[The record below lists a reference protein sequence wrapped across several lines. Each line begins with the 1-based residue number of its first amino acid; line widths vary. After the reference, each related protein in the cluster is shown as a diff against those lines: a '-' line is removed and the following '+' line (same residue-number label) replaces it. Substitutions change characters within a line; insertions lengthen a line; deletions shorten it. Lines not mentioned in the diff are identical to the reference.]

1 MKHEKLKISINL
13 YIMKKFY
20 FFFALLLSLF
30 GGSRALALDLPTG
43 ILNLGDAATTLET
56 GKWYYLYNQGT
67 GKFIQ
72 ESASGA
78 LNQVG
83 SPSGK
88 DASAG
93 AGYLVTLEEATDGKY
108 FIKTGLGNYYKSPG
122 SSARG
127 TGASATNSWAMTL
140 NPIEGTPGHFTLQ
153 GTTYTMIAPSDGSD
167 IKGGTA
173 KTAGSIGDWVFYNV
187 TTSGADELT
196 GRDLY
201 NYQMS
206 RLGLIRLHNKRTAT
220 AYLTTHTSGS
230 AVGASKV
237 ATGLSQIWILE
248 KSGNGYTVRS
258 ANTGQFLQS
267 SFGAPSGSAATLYI
281 QFSPNNTG
289 NMAYINISSESD
301 FSGQS
306 CMNLGNNGTT
316 VTKWSYKNDSGSDWA
331 IELVNDVT
339 EDEVRDHMNAERGY
353 ASELKSG
360 SYYRLVSTNYGRVAT
375 ESDGIVRSLAPDA
388 TNYSQ
393 YWKVEKSS
401 TGYTFQNVVSEKYIQ
416 RQGSTS
422 NAYQM
427 GSSAQVLYP
436 RRTSDKWEYKWVI
449 SNTNGGTQGMHTAS
463 SQNYNVVLWGTDA
476 DASVWAFQEVTL
488 TDEEIEA
495 ARGAKKDFEEL
506 LKNLSNYENHLD
518 NLFEDKACTTLKA
531 AIQAL
536 TDEQLAANEDFAAL
550 NADIQSMILKVKN
563 NTWKQFTNTK
573 TGYTA
578 DYERFFRIADYQIY
592 SNYTEMSN
600 GNNFT
605 MSNNF
610 GRLSGP
616 TGIVANP
623 GDIIYIYV
631 DADPK
636 AECQLKLEAVGTDGV
651 AGNHATGVQSDL
663 HKGLNVYSP
672 AQQMMLYIF
681 HQLDN
686 TKKYLADYPAIKI
699 HIEGGQLNG
708 YWDATRGMTNADWA
722 LLQQDLLK
730 ASPFVNLKTER
741 LVFQMDTPLVTAAEP
756 KEMEGLMRIWNT
768 ICANEDRYMGVE
780 DFEGRYNNIWNVFS
794 GASSYMHSSTFG
806 TWYTESTIPTVMS
819 YDNMRKPGSIW
830 GPSHEIGHNHQ
841 GSINVIGTTESSNNL
856 FSNINR
862 FEQGIQT
869 SRRQLPCDVF
879 YALAQNTPWLGRN
892 IWNTTSMFFQLYLYF
907 HVQHHDDQFL
917 PNLFRTMRKNPINK
931 GTWDGNI
938 TFTKADGTSATGA
951 RVAKGSLDYLHL
963 AKMICDVAKA
973 DLSEFFEAYGM
984 FVPVNKYY
992 VGDYADYV
1000 VTTTQAEIDEAK
1012 KYMQKYPKKL
1022 GNIMFIDDHVGPMK
1036 AADPD
1041 NKFEGLPSGSKRVND
1056 TGQHDELGNGQP
1068 VGDAGDYEEYD
1079 GRTNYE
1085 VSGDYFTISGSTITF
1100 KGSGYLGHKFYD
1112 KDGNLIWATNAKSCT
1127 LPTAIRQLGVDNYTV
1142 VAAEP
1147 NMEDIPCPYYKSG
1160 TSPVYRVTVNFGNE
1174 EESKIWWAGATTDLA
1189 GYLPENAIGVVGSPN
1204 PSENITNTPNV
1215 INEGTATRI
1224 VLNGDKPAY
1233 IPTEATAKSIAFK
1246 KTVDGMAALDLP
1258 FDVTSSD
1265 IAGLKTATYDNEVLS
1280 LMDAESV
1287 AAGNPVVVSGNVD
1300 ITLSDATL
1308 HSGNFQELSL
1318 VKVLA
1323 ADGQSVVEVAKASPF
1338 TYNMG
1343 DATAIRLIEDGHS
1356 TTDATSAVYDLQGRR
1371 IQQPTKAGIYIV
1383 NGKKTIIK

>member
-1 MKHEKLKISINL
+1 
-13 YIMKKFY
+13 MKKLY

-30 GGSRALALDLPTG
+30 GGNRALALDLPTG

-56 GKWYYLYNQGT
+56 GKWYFLYNQGT
-67 GKFIQ
+67 GKYIQ

-108 FIKTGLGNYYKSPG
+108 YIKTGLGNYYKGPG

-127 TGASATNSWAMTL
+127 TGATATGSWAMTIS
-140 NPIEGTPGHFTLQ
+140 PITGTTSHFTLQ
-153 GTTYTMIAPSDGSD
+153 GTTYNMIAPSDGSD

-187 TTSGADELT
+187 AISNADELT

-206 RLGLIRLHNKRTAT
+206 RMGLIRLHNKRTAT
-220 AYLTTHTSGS
+220 SYLTTNTSGS
-230 AVGASKV
+230 AVGAGKV
-237 ATGLSQIWILE
+237 SSGLSQVWILE
-248 KSGNGYTVRS
+248 KEGSGYTVRS
-258 ANTGQFLQS
+258 ANTGQYLQS
-267 SFGAPSGSAATLYI
+267 TFGTPAGGATTLYI

-289 NMAYINISSESD
+289 TMAYINISSASD
-301 FSGQS
+301 FSGMT

-316 VTKWSYKNDSGSDWA
+316 VTKWSYSNDAGSDWA
-331 IELVNDVT
+331 IELVDDVT
-339 EDEVRDHMNAERGY
+339 EDEVRAHMNAERGY
-353 ASELKSG
+353 ASELNSG
-360 SYYRLVSTNYGRVAT
+360 SYYRLVSTNYGRIAT
-375 ESDGIVRSLAPDA
+375 ESDGIVRSIAQDN

-393 YWKVEKSS
+393 YWKLVKSGN
-401 TGYTFQNVVSEKYIQ
+401 GYTFQNVVSEKYIQ

-422 NAYQM
+422 SAYQM
-427 GSSAQVLYP
+427 GNSAQVLYP

-449 SNTNGGTQGMHTAS
+449 SNTSGGTQGMHTAS
-463 SQNYNVVLWGTDA
+463 SQNYNVVLWSTDA

-495 ARGAKKDFEEL
+495 ARGAKKEFDEL
-506 LKNLSNYENHLD
+506 VKNLSNYQAHLD
-518 NLFEDKACTTLKA
+518 NLFADKACTTLKDD
-531 AIQAL
+531 IQAL
-536 TDEQLAANEDFAAL
+536 TDAQLAANEDFAAL
-550 NADIQSMILKVKN
+550 NADIQAMILKVKN
-563 NTWKQFTNTK
+563 NTWQQFTNTK

-592 SNYTEMSN
+592 SNYIDMAN
-600 GNNFT
+600 GSNFT

-623 GDIIYIYV
+623 GDIVYIYV

-651 AGNHATGVQSDL
+651 AGNHSTGTQSDL

-686 TKKYLADYPAIKI
+686 TKKYLADYPDIKI

-730 ASPFVNLKTER
+730 APFVNLKTKH
-741 LVFQMDTPLVTAAEP
+741 LVFQMDTELVTAAEP
-756 KEMEGLMRIWNT
+756 TEMEGLMRIWEMIPT
-768 ICANEDRYMGVE
+768 TEDSYMGVE

-806 TWYTESTIPTVMS
+806 TWYTESTIPTVMN
-819 YDNMRKPGSIW
+819 YHNMRQPGNIW

-841 GSINVIGTTESSNNL
+841 GSINIVGTTESSNNL

-879 YALAQNTPWLGRN
+879 SDQAKNIPWPQRN
-892 IWNTTSMFFQLYLYF
+892 IWQTTGMFFQLYLYF
-907 HVQHHDDQFL
+907 HAMHHDDQFY
-917 PNLFRTMRKNPINK
+917 PNLFRAMRKDPFNK
-931 GTWDGNI
+931 WSSWDS
-938 TFTKADGTSATGA
+938 TTQFEDGGEMKTGA
-951 RVAKGSLDYLHL
+951 YTTLGSKDYLHL
-963 AKMICDVAKA
+963 AKKICDVAQA

-984 FVPVNKYY
+984 FIPVNKYHIN
-992 VGDYADYV
+992 DYSNYL
-1000 VTTTQAEIDEAK
+1000 VTTTQADIDEAK

-1022 GNIMFIDDHVGPMK
+1022 GNIMFIDDHIAPMK
-1036 AADPD
+1036 AADPN
-1041 NKFEGLPSGSKRVND
+1041 NKFEGQPNSSGKRVND
-1056 TGQHDELGNGQP
+1056 TAQHDELGNGYP
-1068 VGDAGDYEEYD
+1068 VGDAGDYEDYD

-1085 VSGDYFTISGSTITF
+1085 VSGDYFSISGSTISF
-1100 KGSGYLGHKFYD
+1100 KGSGYMGHKFYD

-1142 VAAEP
+1142 VAAEA
-1147 NMEDIPCPYYKSG
+1147 NMKDVPCPYYKSG

-1174 EESKIWWAGATTDLA
+1174 EENKVWWAGTKTELA
-1189 GYLPENAIGVVGSPN
+1189 SYMPENAIGVVGSNN
-1204 PSENITNTPNV
+1204 PSDNVITTPNV
-1215 INEGTATRI
+1215 INEGTATSI
-1224 VLNGDKPAY
+1224 VLNGDLPAY
-1233 IPTEATAKSIAFK
+1233 IPAEAQAKSISFK
-1246 KTVDGMAALDLP
+1246 KTIDGMAALNLP

-1265 IAGLKTATYDNEVLS
+1265 IAGLKTASYENDVLS
-1280 LMDAESV
+1280 VAAAESV
-1287 AAGNPVVVSGNVD
+1287 AAGKPVVVSGNVN

-1308 HSGNFQELSL
+1308 HSGDFQELSL

-1323 ADGQSVVEVAKASPF
+1323 ADGQSVVEVATASPF

-1343 DATAIRLIEDGHS
+1343 EATAIRLIENGQS
-1356 TTDATSAVYDLQGRR
+1356 ATSDTNNVFDLQGRR